1 MDDFDAELT
10 PERRDEIIDKVAEQI
25 VKRGLETPAIL
36 FLEMNKPV
44 SFIAS
49 QGMVALSP
57 FVAPFVGF
65 DKVRLASRLFESRD
79 NVELLERRIEDLA
92 AARRAKP
99 SADPAQPD
107 ANP

>member
-1 MDDFDAELT
+1 MDDWDVELT
-10 PERRDEIIDKVAEQI
+10 PERRDALIDQVAGQI
-25 VKRGLETPAIL
+25 VRRRMETPAIL

-65 DKVRLASRLFESRD
+65 QNVRLASRLFEDRQ
-79 NVELLERRIEDLA
+79 NVERLIRRIEDLA
-92 AARRAKP
+92 AERTE
-99 SADPAQPD
+99 
-107 ANP
+107 